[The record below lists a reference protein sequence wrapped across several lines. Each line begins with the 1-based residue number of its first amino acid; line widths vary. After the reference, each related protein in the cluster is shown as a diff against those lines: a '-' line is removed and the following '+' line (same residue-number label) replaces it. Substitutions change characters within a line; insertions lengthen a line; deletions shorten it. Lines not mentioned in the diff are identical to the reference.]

1 MMQKQSITLKN
12 MIRLPLLTG
21 IISAVMVFGL
31 TACKGSSQKA
41 TNQQEEKAEQL
52 DYATIVKKELLS
64 MDEFLNI
71 VDGFQQGT
79 EKMLPTGNVWDN
91 SEKEISKILEG
102 KGFTVERNK
111 EMNFFIFATKNC
123 KFNIKEENYI
133 YSFSITPNNT
143 DSLTAAYYFQ
153 PMGDM
158 YVKGEILLSDT
169 CVYDTIVD
177 QIKMAGYKPVDEQ
190 MDNVEESTNEEK
202 YQKENPKIEKEC
214 YFFLCNREEKSIS
227 LHYDFMKA
235 QEIRMSN

>member
-1 MMQKQSITLKN
+1 MIQKQSITLKN

-52 DYATIVKKELLS
+52 DYATIVKKELHS

>member
-1 MMQKQSITLKN
+1 MIQKQSITLKN

-41 TNQQEEKAEQL
+41 TNQQEEKTEQL
-52 DYATIVKKELLS
+52 DYATIVKNELLS
-64 MDEFLNI
+64 TDEFLNI

-91 SEKEISKILEG
+91 SEKEISKILKG

-190 MDNVEESTNEEK
+190 MGDVEESTKEEK
-202 YQKENPKIEKEC
+202 YQKENPKMEKEC
-214 YFFLCNREEKSIS
+214 YYFLCNREEKSIS

-235 QEIRMSN
+235 QEIRMGN

>member
-1 MMQKQSITLKN
+1 MIQKQSITLKN

>member
-1 MMQKQSITLKN
+1 

>member
-1 MMQKQSITLKN
+1 MIQKQSITLKN

-41 TNQQEEKAEQL
+41 TYQQEEKTEQL
-52 DYATIVKKELLS
+52 DYATIVKNELLS
-64 MDEFLNI
+64 TDEFLNI

-91 SEKEISKILEG
+91 CEKEISKILKG

-111 EMNFFIFATKNC
+111 EMNFFIFATRNC
-123 KFNIKEENYI
+123 KFNIKEDNYI

-190 MDNVEESTNEEK
+190 MGDVDESTKEEK
-202 YQKENPKIEKEC
+202 YQKENPKMEKEC
-214 YFFLCNREEKSIS
+214 YYFLCNREEKSIS

-235 QEIRMSN
+235 QEIRMGN

>member
-1 MMQKQSITLKN
+1 MIQKQSITLKN

-41 TNQQEEKAEQL
+41 TYQQEEKTEQL
-52 DYATIVKKELLS
+52 DYATIVKNELLS
-64 MDEFLNI
+64 TDEFLNI

-91 SEKEISKILEG
+91 CEKEISKILKG

-111 EMNFFIFATKNC
+111 EMNFFIFATRNC
-123 KFNIKEENYI
+123 KFNIKEDNYI
-133 YSFSITPNNT
+133 YSFSITPNNS
-143 DSLTAAYYFQ
+143 DSLSAAYFFQ

-169 CVYDTIVD
+169 CVYDAIVD
-177 QIKMAGYKPVDEQ
+177 QIKKVGYKPVNDQ
-190 MDNVEESTNEEK
+190 MGDVEESTKEEK
-202 YQKENPKIEKEC
+202 YQKENPKMEKEC